1 VINQRIIFSTQSMA
15 DTIDENEIGLDL
27 STKKKKKSSKK
38 SSSKEEQV
46 GEEELTNIAQEASQ
60 LFDMTTK
67 KKKKKKTSTKTETT
81 ADEEDIGELIDQ
93 LKLKPTKQVEE
104 PEPEPEPKKEPKGT
118 YWVDDKDLKKDA
130 GEVVEFADDHD
141 RKDEDFGP
149 EAWAKSDRDYKY
161 EELLER
167 MYSMLRK
174 KHPELTGVKKTR
186 IRVKPPQVAKDGPKK
201 TVFINFEEI
210 CSNLH
215 RQQEH
220 VIAYLFSELSTSG
233 SVDGSNRLIIRG
245 VYRGKD
251 IESVL
256 KKYISEYVLCR
267 VCNSLDTILTRDPNT
282 RLYTLNCLSCGANRT
297 VSAVKQSTA
306 TVKRSK

>member
-1 VINQRIIFSTQSMA
+1 MSEAV
-15 DTIDENEIGLDL
+15 DENEIGIDL
-27 STKKKKKSSKK
+27 SVKKKKKTSSKK
-38 SSSKEEQV
+38 SSKDKEEQV
-46 GEEELTNIAQEASQ
+46 GEEELSNIAQEASQ
-60 LFDMTTK
+60 LFDMTAK
-67 KKKKKKTSTKTETT
+67 KKKKKKTSKTVETVVNE
-81 ADEEDIGELIDQ
+81 EEDIGELIEQ
-93 LKLKPTKQVEE
+93 LKKPQREREVEE
-104 PEPEPEPKKEPKGT
+104 HNDGDDESSKSAQDTKGS
-118 YWVDDKDLKKDA
+118 YWVDDKDIKKHA
-130 GEVVEFADDHD
+130 GSEVEFSDETDH
-141 RKDEDFGP
+141 KDEDFGP
-149 EAWAKSDRDYKY
+149 EAWIKSDRDYKY
-161 EELLER
+161 EELLDR
-167 MYSMLRK
+167 MYTMLRK
-174 KHPELTGVKKTR
+174 KHPALTGNKTTR

-201 TVFINFEEI
+201 TVFINFQEI
-210 CSNLH
+210 CTNLH

-233 SVDGSNRLIIRG
+233 SVDGSQRLIIRG

-306 TVKRSK
+306 TVKRNK

>member
-1 VINQRIIFSTQSMA
+1 MTDA
-15 DTIDENEIGLDL
+15 IDENELGMDL
-27 STKKKKKSSKK
+27 SMKKKKKSSSKK
-38 SSSKEEQV
+38 TKKDTEEV
-46 GEEELTNIAQEASQ
+46 GEEELSSIAQEASQ
-60 LFDMTTK
+60 LFDMTAK
-67 KKKKKKTSTKTETT
+67 KKKKKKTKTETVVE
-81 ADEEDIGELIDQ
+81 EEDIGELIDQ
-93 LKLKPTKQVEE
+93 LKIKSTKVAEPT
-104 PEPEPEPKKEPKGT
+104 PAPKDNKGT
-118 YWVDDKDLKKDA
+118 YWTEDTKKDV
-130 GEVVEFADDHD
+130 GEVVEFTDDDQD

-161 EELLER
+161 EELLDR
-167 MYSMLRK
+167 MYSVLRK
-174 KHPELTGVKKTR
+174 KNPDLTGQKKTR

-267 VCNSLDTILTRDPNT
+267 VCNSLDTILTRDANT